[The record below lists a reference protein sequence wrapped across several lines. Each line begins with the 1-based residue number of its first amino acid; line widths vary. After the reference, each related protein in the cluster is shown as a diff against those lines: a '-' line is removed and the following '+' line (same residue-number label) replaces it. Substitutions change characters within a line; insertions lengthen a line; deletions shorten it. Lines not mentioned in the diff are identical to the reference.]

1 MFSTNCTLSTFY
13 CECLF
18 VLQAFHRLGTFH
30 PLPRVCRQ
38 SVIAAATGNLNVV
51 ITVQACWLAWCS
63 PVWLPSSPGR
73 SYLFAPLLWWHRHL
87 FPPLK
92 WMLSSALFFRYL
104 SGLSPCTLPRVS
116 PPSRP
121 AVRSP
126 GETGWWFCSCMF
138 SRDNKKTIQALQRT
152 SAASPRRAP
161 PPPTLWPRSPWIGQ
175 R

>member
-73 SYLFAPLLWWHRHL
+73 SYLFAPLL
-87 FPPLK
+87 
-92 WMLSSALFFRYL
+92 
-104 SGLSPCTLPRVS
+104 
-116 PPSRP
+116 
-121 AVRSP
+121 
-126 GETGWWFCSCMF
+126 
-138 SRDNKKTIQALQRT
+138 
-152 SAASPRRAP
+152 
-161 PPPTLWPRSPWIGQ
+161 
-175 R
+175 